1 MDLNSPLFD
10 RIRIKP
16 TCDDPKSGAKAGAR
30 TGGKTAASASEP
42 GCEAAGCTHPGLYR
56 APKGRRQEG
65 QYWRFCIDHVRA
77 YNAAYNYFDGMND
90 AAVEAYQKDAMI
102 GHRPTW
108 SMGVNAAAGSGKDG
122 AKAGAKGGAQHDKP
136 EAERDWAYADPL
148 GILRANGLG
157 AGARGRTAQAEPQ
170 RPRHSAAVRKA
181 FDVMG
186 LDETADTAAIKA
198 QYKTLVKRFHPDA
211 NGGDRSF
218 EERLRDI
225 IRAHDVLRAAGLC

>member
-16 TCDDPKSGAKAGAR
+16 TCDDPKPGAKAGAKAGAR
-30 TGGKTAASASEP
+30 AKAGAATAEAS
-42 GCEAAGCTHPGLYR
+42 CEAEGCTHPGLYR

-77 YNAAYNYFDGMND
+77 YNASYNYFDGMND
-90 AAVEAYQKDAMI
+90 AAVEAYQKDAII

-108 SMGVNAAAGSGKDG
+108 SMGMNAAAATAEGK
-122 AKAGAKGGAQHDKP
+122 AKGAKGAQP

-148 GILRANGLG
+148 GILRANGVG
-157 AGARGRTAQAEPQ
+157 GGPAGRRQAEPEPQ

-181 FDVMG
+181 LDVMG

>member
-10 RIRIKP
+10 SIRIKP
-16 TCDDPKSGAKAGAR
+16 TCDDPKGANSKGTKAGAKASADTA
-30 TGGKTAASASEP
+30 TGPACDAP
-42 GCEAAGCTHPGLYR
+42 GCVHPGLYR
-56 APKGRRQEG
+56 APKGRKQEG
-65 QYWRFCIDHVRA
+65 QYYRFCIDHVRA

-90 AAVEAYQKDAMI
+90 AAVEAYQKDAII

-108 SMGVNAAAGSGKDG
+108 SMGVNPASGAAE
-122 AKAGAKGGAQHDKP
+122 AKGGGAKRGKP

-148 GILRANGLG
+148 GILRAGGLG
-157 AGARGRTAQAEPQ
+157 GSARRQTSPEPQ

-181 FDVMG
+181 LDVMG

-225 IRAHDVLRAAGLC
+225 IRAHDVLRAAGMC

>member
-1 MDLNSPLFD
+1 MDLNSRLFD
-10 RIRIKP
+10 SIRIKP
-16 TCDDPKSGAKAGAR
+16 
-30 TGGKTAASASEP
+30 ASEETKESGP
-42 GCEAAGCTHPGLYR
+42 ACDSPGCTHPGLHR
-56 APKGRRQEG
+56 APKGRRAEG

-90 AAVEAYQKDAMI
+90 AAVEAYQKDAII

-108 SMGVNAAAGSGKDG
+108 SMGMNAAAGAAESKAKG
-122 AKAGAKGGAQHDKP
+122 AKR

-148 GILRANGLG
+148 GILRANGVGGG
-157 AGARGRTAQAEPQ
+157 AAGRRQAEPEPQ

-181 FDVMG
+181 LDVMG
-186 LDETADTAAIKA
+186 LDENADTAAIKA

-218 EERLRDI
+218 EDRLRDI

>member
-16 TCDDPKSGAKAGAR
+16 TCDDPKSGAKAGAK
-30 TGGKTAASASEP
+30 TGARANAGAAAAEA
-42 GCEAAGCTHPGLYR
+42 GCEASGCTHPGLYR

-108 SMGVNAAAGSGKDG
+108 SMGVNPAAAGSEGN
-122 AKAGAKGGAQHDKP
+122 AKGSKA

-157 AGARGRTAQAEPQ
+157 GESRRQAAPEPQ

-181 FDVMG
+181 LDVMG
-186 LDETADTAAIKA
+186 LEENADTAAIKA
-198 QYKTLVKRFHPDA
+198 HYKTLVKRFHPDA

-218 EERLRDI
+218 EDRLRDI
-225 IRAHDVLRAAGLC
+225 IRAHDVLRAAGMC

>member
-16 TCDDPKSGAKAGAR
+16 TCDDPKAGAKGRGGGRATTGAA
-30 TGGKTAASASEP
+30 TAEIT
-42 GCEAAGCTHPGLYR
+42 CESAGCTHPGLYR

-65 QYWRFCIDHVRA
+65 QYWHFCLDHVRA

-90 AAVEAYQKDAMI
+90 AAVEAYQKDAII

-108 SMGVNAAAGSGKDG
+108 SMGVNRHGAATAET
-122 AKAGAKGGAQHDKP
+122 KP

-157 AGARGRTAQAEPQ
+157 GQNRKAAEPEPK
-170 RPRHSAAVRKA
+170 RPRYSSQVRKA
-181 FDVMG
+181 LDVLG
-186 LDETADTAAIKA
+186 LDDTADQAAIKA
-198 QYKTLVKRFHPDA
+198 QYKVLVKRFHPDA

-225 IRAHDVLRAAGLC
+225 IRAHDILRAAGLC